1 MGKISSSWK
10 SNMVMA
16 PAEIAASAA
25 MMGRILA
32 RESRIDRRRNPVN
45 RVRLFD
51 YWRVIELGGRRVD
64 MPAGCDHERDVLLA
78 KARGDGPHVLALEVH
93 VEDGEV
99 EPAFFDLVEGASDI
113 VARIAHRVTE

>member
-1 MGKISSSWK
+1 MPLNVSPSAVFTVSISAPAGTGPALGTARMGKISSSWK

-64 MPAGCDHERDVLLA
+64 MPAGCDHERDVLRA
-78 KARGDGPHVLALEVH
+78 K
-93 VEDGEV
+93 
-99 EPAFFDLVEGASDI
+99 
-113 VARIAHRVTE
+113 